1 VSNLSDADKAAFSP
15 ATRLVQIGR
24 DPFSHERAINPPIQR
39 GSTILFEKAADLHGA
54 GPNGPM
60 KGYGL
65 EGLSTQ
71 DRLCEA
77 IAEISGGI
85 GAVLC
90 PSGLQAITLVLLAAT
105 KSGDHLLVTDSA
117 YGPTRRFCNEVL
129 GAYGVTTDYF
139 NPRIGAGIEAL
150 IRPNTKLIVLESPG
164 SSTFELQDVPAITAI
179 ARAKGVTTLIDD
191 TWSAGLYMKPF
202 DLGVD
207 LSMQALTK
215 YQGGHADVLSG
226 AIITND
232 PKWLAR
238 LRDMHQILGVGT
250 APEDAFLILRG
261 LRTMGLRL
269 AHQDQAARTI
279 AAWLEARPEVAQV
292 LHPALPSH
300 PDHAIWQR
308 DFSGAGGLFAIVLK
322 PVSEAKVHAM
332 LESYKLFSMGF
343 SWGGYES
350 LVVSHTK
357 PLTRSH
363 AKTYADGPLIR
374 YAIGL
379 EGVDDLISDLEQG
392 FEVLSQS

>member
-1 VSNLSDADKAAFSP
+1 MSKLTDADKAALSTD
-15 ATRLVQIGR
+15 TRLVQMGR
-24 DPFSHERAINPPIQR
+24 DPFAHERAINPPIQR
-39 GSTILFEKAADLHGA
+39 GSTIVFEKAKDLFNA

-65 EGLSTQ
+65 EGMSTQ
-71 DRLCEA
+71 DRVCEA

-105 KSGDHLLVTDSA
+105 KSGDHVLVTDSA
-117 YGPTRRFCNEVL
+117 YGPTRRFCDEVL
-129 GAYGVTTDYF
+129 GGYGVTTQYF
-139 NPRIGAGIEAL
+139 DPRIAGGIEAL
-150 IRPNTKLIVLESPG
+150 IRPNTTLIVLESPG
-164 SSTFELQDVPAITAI
+164 SITFEMQDVPAITAV

-215 YQGGHADVLSG
+215 YQGGHADLLSG
-226 AIITND
+226 AIITRD
-232 PKWLAR
+232 RVWLAR
-238 LRDMHQILGVGT
+238 LREMHQMLGVGT

-261 LRTMGLRL
+261 LRTMSLRL
-269 AHQDQAARTI
+269 AHQDQAARRI
-279 AAWLEARPEVAQV
+279 AAWLEGRPEVAQV

-308 DFSGAGGLFAIVLK
+308 DFSGAGGLFGIILK
-322 PVSEAKVHAM
+322 PVSQDKVFAM
-332 LESYKLFSMGF
+332 VESFKLFSLGF

-350 LVVSHTK
+350 LVVPHTQ
-357 PLTRSH
+357 PLRRDH

-379 EGVDDLISDLEQG
+379 EGMDDLIADLEQG
-392 FEVLSQS
+392 FAVLGQA

>member
-1 VSNLSDADKAAFSP
+1 MRKLTDADKAALSP
-15 ATRLVQIGR
+15 TTRLIQIGR
-24 DPFSHERAINPPIQR
+24 DPFSHERAVNPPIQR
-39 GSTILFEKAADLHGA
+39 ASTILFEKAADMFGA

-65 EGLSTQ
+65 EGMSTQ
-71 DRLCEA
+71 DHLCAA

-105 KSGDHLLVTDSA
+105 KSGDHVLVTDSA

-129 GAYGVTTDYF
+129 GGYGVTTEF
-139 NPRIGAGIEAL
+139 FAPRIGRGIEAL
-150 IRPNTKLIVLESPG
+150 IRPNTTLIVLESPG
-164 SSTFELQDVPAITAI
+164 STTFEVQDIPAITAV

-215 YQGGHADVLSG
+215 YQGGHADLLSG
-226 AIITND
+226 AIITRD
-232 PKWLAR
+232 PVWLAR
-238 LRDMHQILGVGT
+238 LREMHQMLGVGT

-261 LRTMGLRL
+261 LRTMALRL
-269 AHQDQAARTI
+269 AHQDQAARHI
-279 AAWLEARPEVAQV
+279 ATWLEARPEVAQV

-300 PDHAIWQR
+300 PDHAIWKR
-308 DFSGAGGLFAIVLK
+308 DFSGAGGLFAVILK
-322 PVSEAKVHAM
+322 PVAEAKVHAM
-332 LESYKLFSMGF
+332 LEAYQLFSMGF
-343 SWGGYES
+343 SWGGFES
-350 LVVSHTK
+350 LVVPHTQPIK
-357 PLTRSH
+357 RNH
-363 AKTYADGPLIR
+363 AKTYARGPLIR

-379 EGVDDLISDLEQG
+379 EDVGDLIADLERG
-392 FEVLSQS
+392 FGVL

>member
-1 VSNLSDADKAAFSP
+1 MSKFTDADKAAFST
-15 ATRLVQIGR
+15 ATRLVQMGR
-24 DPFSHERAINPPIQR
+24 DPFAHERAVNPPIQR
-39 GSTILFEKAADLHGA
+39 ASTILFEKAADLHRA
-54 GPNGPM
+54 GPNGSM

-65 EGLSTQ
+65 EGMSTQ

-105 KSGDHLLVTDSA
+105 KAGDHILVTDSA

-129 GAYGVTTDYF
+129 GGYGVTTDYYD
-139 NPRIGAGIEAL
+139 PHIGGGIDAL
-150 IRPNTKLIVLESPG
+150 IRPNTTLIILESPG
-164 SSTFELQDVPAITAI
+164 STTFEMQDIPAITAV
-179 ARAKGVTTLIDD
+179 ARAKGVTTLVDD

-215 YQGGHADVLSG
+215 YQGGHADLLSG
-226 AIITND
+226 AIITRD

-238 LRDMHQILGVGT
+238 LREMHQMLGVGT

-269 AHQDQAARTI
+269 AHQDHAARTI
-279 AAWLEARPEVAQV
+279 ASWLEARPEVAQV

-300 PDHAIWQR
+300 RDHAIWQR
-308 DFSGAGGLFAIVLK
+308 DFSGAGGLFAIILK
-322 PVSEAKVHAM
+322 PVSEARVHAM
-332 LESYKLFSMGF
+332 LESYKLFAMGF

-350 LVVSHTK
+350 LVIPHTQ
-357 PLTRSH
+357 PLRRDH

-379 EGVDDLISDLEQG
+379 EGVDDLIADLEHG
-392 FEVLSQS
+392 FGCL